1 MLPVEQFPFLIDDF
15 SCQELEVLLDLFT
28 GLVQQGVPLLDL
40 LLHGV
45 ACGLQRGIFG
55 VEFPAFPG
63 ELVPFGA

>member
-1 MLPVEQFPFLIDDF
+1 MLPAEQFPFFIDDF

-28 GLVQQGVPLLDL
+28 GFVQQGVPLLDL

-45 ACGLQRGIFG
+45 ACGLQRGIFR

-63 ELVPFGA
+63 KLVSFEA